1 MNLLSLLI
9 NIFKKKSA
17 DTPLTEPVLSAEV
30 TEKKVMESTE
40 ITEPKSYRQVDII
53 EHIKKTKPNELG

>member
-1 MNLLSLLI
+1 MNLLSSLI

-17 DTPLTEPVLSAEV
+17 DTPLEPVLSAEV
-30 TEKKVMESTE
+30 TENKVMESTE